1 MTDTPAQLT
10 LRLKKREA
18 RRIVAGHPWVFANE
32 VESIDPLQAESGLC
46 RIIDDSKR
54 FLGAGYYNK
63 HSLICARL
71 LTRDPDE
78 IIDGSLFAE
87 RLRSALGRRQSLYE
101 PGEAFRW
108 VFGEADALPGLV
120 VDRYPGLVVVQVST
134 LGMEQLRPL
143 WEPALREL
151 AADSVLLFRNDIA
164 ARAHEGLPEE
174 ISSPDGPPPNDIAF
188 TEAGAPAVALPL
200 EGQKTGY
207 FLDQRENRIWA
218 RRLAAGAHVLDLYCY
233 TGAWG
238 LSLLHAGARKATFV
252 DQSQT
257 ALDAAA
263 RAAER
268 AGMAT
273 RTSFFRGDAL
283 DFLQN
288 ALEQKAFYNL
298 VIADPPAFIPSK
310 KAFAPGR
317 KGYLNLCRD
326 ALALTAPGGY
336 AALSSCSYHLSD
348 ADFVELI
355 AEAATRARRTA
366 EFLWRG
372 GAGPDHPQPVTF
384 PEAHYLKCAFLRVY

>member
-1 MTDTPAQLT
+1 MPALPIPLT

-32 VESIDPLQAESGLC
+32 LEAIDPANAESGLC
-46 RIIDDSKR
+46 HVLDDSRR
-54 FLGAGYYNK
+54 FIGTGYYNK

-78 IIDGSLFAE
+78 AIDAGLFSE
-87 RLRSALGRRQSLYE
+87 RLRSALERRQALYE

-134 LGMEQLRPL
+134 RGMEQLQPE

-151 AADSVLLFRNDIA
+151 SNGSSLLFRNDTS
-164 ARAHEGLPEE
+164 ARTREGLAEE
-174 ISSPDGPPPNDIAF
+174 VKSPDGDPPNEIAF
-188 TEAGAPAVALPL
+188 SEAGAPIVALPL
-200 EGQKTGY
+200 EGQKTGS

-218 RRLAAGAHVLDLYCY
+218 RRLANGARVLDLYCY

-238 LSLLHAGARKATFV
+238 FSLLHAGAAKVTFV

-257 ALDAAA
+257 ALDAAT

-268 AGMAT
+268 AGIAT

-288 ALEQKAFYNL
+288 ALEQKSFYDF
-298 VIADPPAFIPSK
+298 VVADPPAFIPSK
-310 KAFAPGR
+310 KVFASGR
-317 KGYLNLCRD
+317 RGYLNLFRD
-326 ALALTAPGGY
+326 ALALTSPGGY
-336 AALSSCSYHLSD
+336 AALSSCSFHLSD
-348 ADFVELI
+348 LDFEEVI
-355 AEAATRARRTA
+355 AEAAARARRTA
-366 EFLWRG
+366 EYLWRG